1 MTAKKTIIIYDGD
14 TLSYRASAATEERK
28 VKVIHEPSG
37 KAKVF
42 KNRTECKAAITK
54 AGREFDPVIYKFE
67 DIQEPEPIANTC
79 GIMKNQIQKTND
91 LLFADEYLLCLSGK
105 SNMRD
110 RLPLPSPYKGNRVDT
125 LRPLNLKDA
134 KMYLYKNHPCIVAQD
149 READDDLIIKGYEY
163 LEKGYDVI
171 LASQDKDSRAY
182 TGLTLYD
189 FTQEVPTLEVMPSF
203 GSLVD
208 TGKKITGSGFI
219 WFAMQW
225 LNGDPTD
232 NYKPSELSRTK
243 FGEKGAYK
251 LLQPAQ
257 NEKEAIEIVIRQ
269 YKNWYGNGVSYVD
282 CFGEKRFVDHEFLLG
297 LYYKCARMMSHENDK
312 LDFKEMLDKYGVK
325 L

>member
-14 TLSYRASAATEERK
+14 TLSYRTSAATEERK

-37 KAKVF
+37 KAKIF

-54 AGREFDPVIYKFE
+54 AGKEFDPVIYKFE

-79 GIMKNQIQKTND
+79 SIMKNQIQKIND
-91 LLFADEYLLCLSGK
+91 LLFADEYLVCLSGK
-105 SNMRD
+105 LNFRD
-110 RLPLPSPYKGNRVDT
+110 ALPLPSKYKGNRVDNI
-125 LRPLNLKDA
+125 RPLNLKEA
-134 KMYLYKNHPCIVAQD
+134 KMYLYKNHPSLLANN

-208 TGKKITGSGFI
+208 TGKKIAGSGFL
-219 WFAMQW
+219 WFAFQW

-232 NYKPSELSRTK
+232 DYKPSELSRTK

>member
-1 MTAKKTIIIYDGD
+1 MNMKKTIVIWDAD
-14 TLSYRASAATEERK
+14 TLSYRSAAATEERTVEVTHLPSNK
-28 VKVIHEPSG
+28 VKI
-37 KAKVF
+37 F
-42 KNRTECKAAITK
+42 KNRTALKDHLKASD
-54 AGREFDPVIYKFE
+54 REFDPVVYKFK
-67 DIQEPEPIANTC
+67 DLQTPEPLSHTIKIMNNTLE
-79 GIMKNQIQKTND
+79 KVNQT
-91 LLFADEYLLCLSGK
+91 LFADEYLLCLSGK

-149 READDDLIIKGYEY
+149 READDDQIIKGYEY

-208 TGKKITGSGFI
+208 TGKKIAGSGFI

-297 LYYKCARMMSHENDK
+297 LYYKCARMMSHEDDK